1 MVRATRGTDLR
12 DVRGHLF
19 SIGDAQPARRGLA
32 TTPPGL
38 GIQIAKQT
46 VRNRGRARSDP
57 GGWNDQRHRK
67 LPAQQRSAPFFIQ
80 ELVQGTFDE
89 ASDDHLRSNAVRQLI
104 EDEILTMLQ
113 DKKTAMLERVV
124 AQLTSAA
131 GGDQQ
136 RAQTAAEAGLME
148 VERLLCNHSESL

>member
-1 MVRATRGTDLR
+1 
-12 DVRGHLF
+12 
-19 SIGDAQPARRGLA
+19 
-32 TTPPGL
+32 
-38 GIQIAKQT
+38 
-46 VRNRGRARSDP
+46 
-57 GGWNDQRHRK
+57 
-67 LPAQQRSAPFFIQ
+67 
-80 ELVQGTFDE
+80 
-89 ASDDHLRSNAVRQLI
+89 
-104 EDEILTMLQ
+104 MLQ

>member
-1 MVRATRGTDLR
+1 M
-12 DVRGHLF
+12 
-19 SIGDAQPARRGLA
+19 RRL
-32 TTPPGL
+32 L
-38 GIQIAKQT
+38 
-46 VRNRGRARSDP
+46 
-57 GGWNDQRHRK
+57 
-67 LPAQQRSAPFFIQ
+67 IQ

-104 EDEILTMLQ
+104 EEEILTMLK

-124 AQLTSAA
+124 SQLTNAA
-131 GGDQQ
+131 GGDQE

>member
-1 MVRATRGTDLR
+1 M
-12 DVRGHLF
+12 
-19 SIGDAQPARRGLA
+19 
-32 TTPPGL
+32 
-38 GIQIAKQT
+38 
-46 VRNRGRARSDP
+46 
-57 GGWNDQRHRK
+57 
-67 LPAQQRSAPFFIQ
+67 
-80 ELVQGTFDE
+80 
-89 ASDDHLRSNAVRQLI
+89 RQLI

-124 AQLTSAA
+124 AQLTSTA